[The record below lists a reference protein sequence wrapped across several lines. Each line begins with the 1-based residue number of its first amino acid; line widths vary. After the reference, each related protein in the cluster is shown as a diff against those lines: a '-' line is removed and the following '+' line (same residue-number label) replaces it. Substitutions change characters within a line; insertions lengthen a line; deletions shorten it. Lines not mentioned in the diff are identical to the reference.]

1 MRRNYYSILI
11 LNMSIDIKI
20 IVKLTIPYEEMTA
33 TGWLEF
39 ERGRKYWIISSN
51 CKIKIEIRIKD
62 QTSSQPATAIPV
74 PTTST
79 TTSITSERTTESP
92 SNSSGDEGWIEEI
105 SKHEDTNDVDPRD
118 EARIHEKSDDE
129 KIKFFSLGGFSGI
142 GLTSLVI
149 SFGYFAK
156 RMFLCVRNRRRLER
170 ERMRG
175 DSLATDL
182 SYQTPREIFA

>member
-92 SNSSGDEGWIEEI
+92 SNFSGDEGWIEEI

>member
-1 MRRNYYSILI
+1 
-11 LNMSIDIKI
+11 MSIDIKI